1 MDWSGLPLDVL
12 IEFAVR
18 LTVVD
23 WLSFG
28 AVCTAWKQAAE
39 TASKSGLRPK
49 QEPPWLMLAGGGT
62 DLAVADFISLQDGRC
77 SSIALP
83 KGPEPA
89 IQKRAWFGSANGW
102 LVTVDAEC
110 ALHLLNPITGAQ
122 LPLPSI
128 STMGDFQVLPRNEC
142 NNAFRVLYDSR
153 SLLRLHCP
161 GLDLGHLPE
170 SPCELPADNF
180 LVGFVRRAVPWWD
193 PVIGEYFV
201 MMIHGPENKLAFARE
216 RDAIWVVLPSTDH
229 YNDAILY
236 RGLFYTVTNCGL
248 VQVWEP
254 DGATF
259 RPRLVVPEQAGS
271 YELECYPYL
280 RNYLAE
286 TPDGHLMLIWRE
298 SSSCRETDSD
308 DEENYDAPI
317 DNDARMHDDDDGYNS
332 HDRSYNKHCGE
343 TIQLADPTIGF
354 QVFVLD
360 ECPGGS
366 EWRQMHDLGGAT
378 LFIGYNSTVFFPNDG
393 TSGLLADC
401 IYFTDDYYGYSWRRK
416 QKPCDIGVFDMKT
429 SLVKPIHLFNDEHSK
444 SWPPPVWI
452 TPCI

>member
-18 LTVVD
+18 ITVVD
-23 WLSFG
+23 WLSFS

-39 TASKSGLRPK
+39 TALKSGLRPK
-49 QEPPWLMLAGGGT
+49 HEPPWLMLAGGGT
-62 DLAVADFISLQDGRC
+62 DLAVADFTGRSLPFHRPAQRPRT
-77 SSIALP
+77 SH
-83 KGPEPA
+83 PEA
-89 IQKRAWFGSANGW
+89 R
-102 LVTVDAEC
+102 
-110 ALHLLNPITGAQ
+110 
-122 LPLPSI
+122 
-128 STMGDFQVLPRNEC
+128 MVLPRNEC

-153 SLLRLHCP
+153 SLVGLHWP
-161 GLDLGHLPE
+161 GLDLGYLPA
-170 SPCELPADNF
+170 SPCELAADDF
-180 LVGFVRRAVPWWD
+180 LVGFVRRAVPSWD
-193 PVIGEYFV
+193 PVTGEYLV

-216 RDAIWVVLPSTDH
+216 RDAKWVVLPSTDH

-271 YELECYPYL
+271 YELNCYPYL

-308 DEENYDAPI
+308 EEENHDAPI
-317 DNDARMHDDDDGYNS
+317 GNDARMHDDDDGYNS
-332 HDRSYNKHCGE
+332 PHRSYNKHCGE
-343 TIQLADPTIGF
+343 TIQRADPTIGF

-393 TSGLLADC
+393 TPGLLADC

-416 QKPCDIGVFDMKT
+416 QKPRDMGVFDMKT